1 MKVRAQ
7 FALIFNLDKCIGCHT
22 CSVTCKNTWTNRKG
36 TEYMWW
42 NNVETKPG
50 VGYPKNWEDQVQ
62 WSGGWVRKKNG
73 KLKLR
78 QGGRVMELIE
88 IFANPNMPEIQ
99 DYYEPFTF
107 NYAHLINAPE
117 SEATPTARPVSQV
130 HGQIMEKITWGPNW
144 EDEQGGPFSERSRDA
159 NFREMDTRIY
169 KGFKETFHFY
179 LPRICNHCLNPACVA
194 ACPSGAIYKREE
206 EGLVLVDQDRCR
218 GWRFCISACPY
229 KKVYFNWES
238 GKSEKCIGCYPR
250 VESGMPTV
258 CSETCV
264 GKIRYNGIILYDADR
279 ISEVAGMEDE
289 KDIYEK
295 HLSLF
300 LDPNDPEV
308 IEQARKDGIP
318 NTWIDAAQRSPIY
331 KIAVDWRLALPLHPE
346 FRTLPMIWYVPP
358 MSPIQSEIDRGS
370 LPTQADGVL
379 PDLEA
384 LRIPVQYLANLLTAG
399 DEKPVRLALRR
410 LLALRSYQRTK
421 AVEGKIDLK
430 VLEAVGLSEA
440 QAAEMYRYLAIAKYE
455 DRFVIPTSHVENSL
469 KSAHAH
475 QGKDGFS
482 FDNPKTGVS
491 KSSLFPK
498 RRTET
503 AVENEK
509 AVAPPSGISSPLGA
523 TFWKKPL

>member
-22 CSVTCKNTWTNRKG
+22 CSVTCKNTWTSRKG
-36 TEYMWW
+36 VEYAWF

-50 VGYPKNWEDQVQ
+50 IGYPQNWEDQVQ
-62 WSGGWVRKKNG
+62 WSGGWARNKNG
-73 KLKLR
+73 KLTLR
-78 QGGRVMELIE
+78 QGGRLAELIR
-88 IFANPNMPEIQ
+88 IFANPALPEIR

-107 NYAHLINAPE
+107 DYAHLINAPE

-130 HGQIMEKITWGPNW
+130 SGRIMEKIAWGPNW
-144 EDEQGGPFSERSRDA
+144 EDEQGGSFDQRSRDS
-159 NFREMDTRIY
+159 NFRGIDARIY

-194 ACPSGAIYKREE
+194 ACPSAAIYKREE
-206 EGLVLVDQDRCR
+206 DGLVLVDQDRCR

-250 VESGMPTV
+250 VESGMPTI

-279 ISEVAGMEDE
+279 ISEAAVMEGE

-295 HLSLF
+295 HLSMF

-308 IEQARKDGIP
+308 IEQAVKDGIP
-318 NTWIDAAQRSPIY
+318 NDWIDAAQRSPIY

-346 FRTLPMIWYVPP
+346 FRTLPMVWYVPP
-358 MSPIQSEIDRGS
+358 MSPIQSEIDQGS

-379 PDLEA
+379 PDLSA
-384 LRIPVQYLANLLTAG
+384 LRIPVRYLANLLTAG

-410 LLALRSYQRTK
+410 LLALRSYERMK
-421 AVEGKIDLK
+421 AVEKRVDLK
-430 VLEAVGLSEA
+430 VLEEVGLSEE

-455 DRFVIPTSHVENSL
+455 DRFVVPTSHVENSL
-469 KSAHAH
+469 ESAYAY
-475 QGKDGFS
+475 QGENGFS

-491 KSSLFPK
+491 KASLFPK
-498 RRTET
+498 RRTGT
-503 AVENEK
+503 AVENEE
-509 AVAPPSGISSPLGA
+509 AVSGSSNMSSPSGAI
-523 TFWKKPL
+523 FRKKPL